1 MIIEKIKGKLQEEL
15 AGAKCIWIAS
25 AMISNSGW
33 RFIQE
38 NISQSA
44 VQHFLIGIDLA
55 TDPSVF
61 ERILENL
68 EINARVYE
76 SSFTFH
82 PKVYI
87 IQRIDGSLTA
97 FIGSSNT
104 TSWGFEKNVEMNF
117 QINDKEEC
125 QKLIWWF
132 ESLFNKA
139 YLVTREFFENYKDRF
154 VRSTFHTKQIEIET
168 AEIKKI
174 VLKGVGQFFS
184 HNDHEVF
191 QEKYHYIENE
201 SLYAI
206 RGSVRE
212 KFKKLHRIIFPQF
225 ADYGLFDLHHH
236 SHTADIVS
244 RHYFNQYSG
253 NYINAMW
260 LHYGKSPTQL
270 SKYKGSD
277 DSSFINNIRM
287 QVIIHE
293 DSVGIW
299 LMLGR
304 KGKSWIDRNHF
315 REQMNDPDFRQRFFL
330 AFQNLGGRY
339 WINIHGAPPSSDI
352 KDADR
357 LAAVVSKETIDDYFI
372 IGLDINWLSKD
383 LSDENIAKT
392 VLEEFRNLYPLYEL
406 MRHT

>member
-1 MIIEKIKGKLQEEL
+1 MIIEKIKGRLQDEL
-15 AGAKCIWIAS
+15 SGAKCVWIAS

-38 NISQSA
+38 SISNST

-55 TDPSVF
+55 TDPAVF
-61 ERILENL
+61 ESIMNNL
-68 EINARVYE
+68 KINARIYE

-87 IQRIDGSLTA
+87 IQRTDNSLTA

-104 TSWGFEKNVEMNF
+104 TSWGLEKNIEMNF
-117 QINDKEEC
+117 QINDHEEC
-125 QKLIWWF
+125 QKLIHWF
-132 ESLFNKA
+132 ESLFDKG
-139 YLVTREFFENYKDRF
+139 YLVTREFLENYKARF
-154 VRSTFHTKQIEIET
+154 VRSTFHAKQIEIET

-174 VLKGVGQFFS
+174 VLQGEGQFFS

-191 QEKYHYIENE
+191 QEKYHYTETD

-206 RGSVRE
+206 RGAVRE
-212 KFKKLHRIIFPQF
+212 KFKKLHKTIFPRF
-225 ADYGLFDLHHH
+225 ADYGLLDLHHH
-236 SHTADIVS
+236 SHTPDIVS

-260 LHYGKSPTQL
+260 LHYGKSLTQL
-270 SKYKGSD
+270 SKYKSSD

-299 LMLGR
+299 LVLGR
-304 KGKSWIDRNHF
+304 KGKSRIDRDHF
-315 REQMNDPDFRQRFFL
+315 REHMKDPDFRQRFFI
-330 AFQNLGGRY
+330 AFQNLAGRY
-339 WINIHGAPPSSDI
+339 WINIPGAPVSKDV
-352 KDADR
+352 KDANQ
-357 LAAVVSKETIDDYFI
+357 LAEIVSKETIDDYFI
-372 IGLDINWLSKD
+372 IGLDINWPSSD
-383 LSDENIAKT
+383 LSTENIAET
-392 VLEEFRNLYPLYEL
+392 VLKEFRILYPLYEL
-406 MRHT
+406 MRHN